1 MYYRKNSVLLMLSVI
16 FFSLF
21 IILSCGKESTTP
33 EETDQSVIFDLIS
46 AYPDIFC
53 TCVIDTIPDSSGF
66 GKIYGGDEDT
76 VKFWWRRI
84 LWGQTKRSIDI
95 DVHPLDLD
103 HPYPYANVTVTDTLT
118 GDLHLIKK
126 GGPGNWSWSDKPI
139 TEVARRS
146 AYFERRRPVDS
157 SQRGWDLI
165 EVSGLLI
172 ESLPTT
178 REIDWIHIAST
189 RTGYDTTITQSYITG
204 CTLIGNL
211 LTFDEEDSVT
221 VTVYTGDPTDSV
233 YLHAYSRLFPHLFH
247 VRRGFVNNG
256 DGSFTGIWVTPQLK
270 LGASPYRHAA
280 IDVIKHGAL
289 DGDDPYDSKIW
300 GVIYRIKILRFFRS

>member
-1 MYYRKNSVLLMLSVI
+1 MYYRKNSVLLMASVI

-46 AYPDIFC
+46 VYPDVFC
-53 TCVIDTIPDSSGF
+53 TRVIDTIPDSSGF

-84 LWGQTKRSIDI
+84 FWGQTERSIDI

-126 GGPGNWSWSDKPI
+126 AGPGNWSWSSKPI
-139 TEVARRS
+139 TDVARRS
-146 AYFERRRPVDS
+146 AYFERRRRVDS
-157 SQRGWDLI
+157 PHRGWDLI
-165 EVSGLLI
+165 KVSGLLI
-172 ESLPTT
+172 ESLPAT
-178 REIDWIHIAST
+178 RQVDWIHITST
-189 RTGYDTTITQSYITG
+189 RTGYDTTITESYITG
-204 CTLIGNL
+204 CTLTGKL

-233 YLHAYSRLFPHLFH
+233 YLHAYSRFFPHLFH
-247 VRRGFVNNG
+247 VRRSFVNNG
-256 DGSFTGIWVTPQLK
+256 DGSFSGTWVTSQLK
-270 LGASPYRHAA
+270 LGASAYRHAA
-280 IDVIKHGAL
+280 IDVIKHSTL

-300 GVIYRIKILRFFRS
+300 GLIYRIEPL

>member
-1 MYYRKNSVLLMLSVI
+1 MRDHKKFALPIILFML
-16 FFSLF
+16 FSLF
-21 IILSCGKESTTP
+21 VNLSCGKKTTTP
-33 EETDQSVIFDLIS
+33 EETDQSVILDLIG

-84 LWGQTKRSIDI
+84 FWGQTKRSVDI

-146 AYFERRRPVDS
+146 AYFERRRSVDS
-157 SQRGWDLI
+157 PHRGWDLI
-165 EVSGLLI
+165 AVSGLLV
-172 ESLPTT
+172 ESVPTT
-178 REIDWIHIAST
+178 REIEWVHIAST
-189 RTGYDTTITQSYITG
+189 KSRYDTTITETDITQ
-204 CTLIGNL
+204 CTLLEKLI
-211 LTFDEEDSVT
+211 TFDEEDSVT
-221 VTVYTGDPTDSV
+221 LTVYTGDPTDSV
-233 YLHAYSRLFPHLFH
+233 YLHAYSRFFPHLFH
-247 VRRGFVNNG
+247 VRRSFVNNG
-256 DGSFTGIWVTPQLK
+256 DGSFSGTWVTARLAF
-270 LGASPYRHAA
+270 GASPYRHAA
-280 IDVIKHGAL
+280 IDVIKHGTL
-289 DGDDPYDSKIW
+289 DGEDPYDSKIW
-300 GVIYRIKILRFFRS
+300 GIIYRIRPL